1 MIRSAAKMLK
11 AGGRLVYATCSILQ
25 RENQDVINDFL
36 AENPDF
42 RLLNS
47 YEILGKQGIEIS
59 PYQAQRFGDFFV
71 MLPQL
76 NGTDGFFGAVL
87 EKLNPSPN
95 ARLRRLKKRRL
106 LKSRH

>member
-1 MIRSAAKMLK
+1 MIDPNQIQKSVIRSAAKMLK

-25 RENQDVINDFL
+25 EKEENQEDAFINDFL

-59 PYQAQRFGDFFV
+59 PYQAQRFGDFFSDACLSSTV
-71 MLPQL
+71 P
-76 NGTDGFFGAVL
+76 TDSSVL
-87 EKLNPSPN
+87 CS
-95 ARLRRLKKRRL
+95 KK
-106 LKSRH
+106 